1 VQNDQD
7 RPDRATF
14 SEAAPDPIAVTIG
27 EFRACLDAAGPR
39 PEGDDRLGWH
49 WQVFRKYA
57 AERGWLRR
65 RDPLIWEGSKGGS
78 EHQARYLADVGRW
91 EKTTRPD
98 FAGWRIER
106 SGQTFVAIAASPL
119 DYLYR
124 LLFVNA
130 VFGDD
135 IAVVGVE
142 EGDGLR
148 IVTTQRHVDGVAPTE
163 EIMNRWLA
171 RAGFTS
177 MGKLN
182 VGAYDSTAWRADS
195 LWLFDVRPMNFV
207 WANPS
212 ESDENSVVPIDV
224 IVQLSDGGDEFQ
236 PVDS

>member
-1 VQNDQD
+1 
-7 RPDRATF
+7 
-14 SEAAPDPIAVTIG
+14 
-27 EFRACLDAAGPR
+27 
-39 PEGDDRLGWH
+39 
-49 WQVFRKYA
+49 
-57 AERGWLRR
+57 
-65 RDPLIWEGSKGGS
+65 
-78 EHQARYLADVGRW
+78 
-91 EKTTRPD
+91 
-98 FAGWRIER
+98 
-106 SGQTFVAIAASPL
+106 
-119 DYLYR
+119 
-124 LLFVNA
+124 